1 MDYEILQVLPF
12 SREVLLVLYAQ
23 DGQKKPAFVLEDGF
37 QAGHFAAPPKPEQ
50 TAVVELTLDTWL
62 WQSFQTSCANLEITP
77 EDYFNAWLYFWV
89 SPNPMKLRK
98 RCFAAERSTEWAH
111 F

>member
-23 DGQKKPAFVLEDGF
+23 DGRKKPAFVLKTGF
-37 QAGHFAAPPKPEQ
+37 QAENFAAPPKPDQ

-62 WQSFQTSCANLEITP
+62 WQSFQASCANLEITP
-77 EDYFNAWLYFWV
+77 EDCFNAWLYFLV
-89 SPNPMKLRK
+89 TPESHEAAKALLRGRK
-98 RCFAAERSTEWAH
+98 EH
-111 F
+111 